1 MKMKKLKIKKDNQK
15 IIIYYNSQNKVIG
28 VKIKYGKDKS

>member
-1 MKMKKLKIKKDNQK
+1 MKKLSIKKNNQK
-15 IIIYYNSQNKVIG
+15 ITIYYNSQHKVIG